1 MAGPTCTTTP
11 VHRFMACGIAGLSV
25 AVDSLSAV
33 RHARVKVIR
42 DATGLAV
49 DYEVEGD
56 YPAYGNND
64 DRADAIATDL
74 VTSLHGQGGDSL
86 PASRHPRAGSGAD
99 GAGARAVPGARPA
112 GTVNAVG
119 PIGPGPS
126 ARDRTGSAIGGFRQR
141 ETRSERNKE
150 HPMADGEQPGPDNPI
165 RVFLLDDH
173 EVVRR
178 GVHDL
183 LDDEPDITVVG
194 EAANVEQALVR
205 VPALRPQVAVLDVRL
220 PDGDGVTV
228 CRELRSRMPELA
240 CLMLTSFDDEE
251 ALLDSIM
258 AGASGYVLKQI
269 QGSDLVSAVRTVAAG
284 QSLLD
289 PSATAKVMARLRQG
303 QEPEPEPDALPG
315 LTEREREILALIGEG
330 LTNRQIGQRLY
341 LAEKTVK
348 NHISRLLAK
357 LGVERRIQAAV
368 IATQAQD
375 RLKQDGH

>member
-1 MAGPTCTTTP
+1 MT
-11 VHRFMACGIAGLSV
+11 
-25 AVDSLSAV
+25 
-33 RHARVKVIR
+33 
-42 DATGLAV
+42 
-49 DYEVEGD
+49 
-56 YPAYGNND
+56 
-64 DRADAIATDL
+64 
-74 VTSLHGQGGDSL
+74 
-86 PASRHPRAGSGAD
+86 
-99 GAGARAVPGARPA
+99 
-112 GTVNAVG
+112 
-119 PIGPGPS
+119 
-126 ARDRTGSAIGGFRQR
+126 
-141 ETRSERNKE
+141 
-150 HPMADGEQPGPDNPI
+150 DGEQPGPSTLI

-183 LDDEPDITVVG
+183 LNDEPDITVVG
-194 EAANVEQALVR
+194 EAATAEQALAR
-205 VPALRPQVAVLDVRL
+205 VPALRPHVAVLDVRL
-220 PDGDGVTV
+220 PDGDGVMV
-228 CRELRSRMPELA
+228 CRELRSRVPDLA

-289 PSATAKVMARLRQG
+289 ASATAKLMARLRG
-303 QEPEPEPDALPG
+303 EQEQEEEPDALPG
-315 LTEREREILALIGEG
+315 LTDREREILALIGEG

-357 LGVERRIQAAV
+357 LGVERRVQAAV

-375 RLKQDGH
+375 RQMPNGPPPAGRREGPPR

>member
-1 MAGPTCTTTP
+1 
-11 VHRFMACGIAGLSV
+11 
-25 AVDSLSAV
+25 
-33 RHARVKVIR
+33 
-42 DATGLAV
+42 
-49 DYEVEGD
+49 
-56 YPAYGNND
+56 
-64 DRADAIATDL
+64 
-74 VTSLHGQGGDSL
+74 
-86 PASRHPRAGSGAD
+86 
-99 GAGARAVPGARPA
+99 
-112 GTVNAVG
+112 
-119 PIGPGPS
+119 
-126 ARDRTGSAIGGFRQR
+126 
-141 ETRSERNKE
+141 
-150 HPMADGEQPGPDNPI
+150 MADGEQPGPEEPI

-194 EAANVEQALVR
+194 EAATVEQALVR
-205 VPALRPQVAVLDVRL
+205 VPALRPRVAVLDVRL

-228 CRELRSRMPELA
+228 CRELRSRMPELS

-289 PSATAKVMARLRQG
+289 PSATARLMARLRQAE
-303 QEPEPEPDALPG
+303 EPEPEPDALPG

-368 IATQAQD
+368 IATRAQD
-375 RLKQDGH
+375 RRK